1 MRPIRRFARGC
12 HALFAGVMLVLTLAS
27 AAPALAEPGF
37 RPSRFAAISVDSASG
52 RTLFARNADA
62 KRYPAS
68 LAKVMT
74 LYVAFDE
81 IEAGRLRMGDRIKV
95 SPRAAAQPP
104 TKLGLRAG
112 ERLTVREAIDA
123 IAVKS
128 ANDVAVALAE
138 HIGGSEA
145 EFARRMN
152 RKARALGMTNT
163 HFTNASGLPDARQT
177 TTARDLAR
185 LGRAFLDDHPE
196 GYEVFAQQQVVV
208 RGRRIHG
215 HNRLLARSGIDGIK
229 TGYTRASGF
238 NLMTSGVDDGR
249 RVVAVVLGGDS
260 AKVRDAYMGALV
272 RKSFASLAKEP
283 RPKDVKL
290 TSAKTVKV
298 TKAEELAPVGA
309 GDAED
314 VSAEAPVGTPPP
326 GATPARASVAASVAA
341 AEAAVRGELW
351 WVQVGAFENAG
362 SAWAH
367 LAAIAARHPERFAA
381 APRGVDQPG
390 ALYQARFN
398 VFSEQAAREGCAVL
412 QAEGEACVWF
422 GANDPG

>member
-1 MRPIRRFARGC
+1 MI
-12 HALFAGVMLVLTLAS
+12 LVLAS
-27 AAPALAEPGF
+27 APVARAEPGF
-37 RPSRFAAISVDSASG
+37 RPSRFAAISVDSESG
-52 RTLFARNADA
+52 RTLFSRNADA

-81 IEAGRLRMGDRIKV
+81 IEAGRLSLNERLVI

-128 ANDVAVALAE
+128 ANDIAVALAE
-138 HIGGSEA
+138 HIAGSEA
-145 EFARRMN
+145 KFAKRMN
-152 RKARALGMTNT
+152 SKARTLGMTKT

-177 TTARDLAR
+177 TTARDLVR
-185 LGRAFLDDHPE
+185 LGRAFLDDHPD
-196 GYEVFAQQQVVV
+196 GYEVFAKQQVVV

-249 RVVAVVLGGDS
+249 RVVAVVLGGDT
-260 AKVRDAYMGALV
+260 AKIRDAYMGKLIK
-272 RKSFASLAKEP
+272 KSFATLADMP
-283 RPKDVKL
+283 RAKDVQL
-290 TSAKTVKV
+290 TSAKDVKV
-298 TKAEELAPVGA
+298 AKAQELAPAGA
-309 GDAED
+309 GDADE
-314 VSAEAPVGTPPP
+314 VSAKPASETPLAAP
-326 GATPARASVAASVAA
+326 AA
-341 AEAAVRGELW
+341 AAPAATVATDELW
-351 WVQVGAFENAG
+351 WVQVGAFENAE

-367 LAAIAARHPERFAA
+367 LETIAARHPDRFAA

-390 ALYQARFN
+390 SLYQARFN
-398 VFSEQAAREGCAVL
+398 VYSEKAARDSCAVL

-422 GANDPG
+422 GADGVG

>member
-1 MRPIRRFARGC
+1 MRSIRRFARRR
-12 HALFAGVMLVLTLAS
+12 HALFAGVFLVLALAFG
-27 AAPALAEPGF
+27 APALAEPGF
-37 RPSRFAAISVDSASG
+37 RPSRFAAISVDTESG

-81 IEAGRLRMGDRIKV
+81 IEAGRLRLDERIKI

-138 HIGGSEA
+138 HIAGSEGD
-145 EFARRMN
+145 FAKRMN

-185 LGRAFLDDHPE
+185 LGRAFLDDHPN
-196 GYEVFAQQQVVV
+196 GYEVFAKQQVVV

-249 RVVAVVLGGDS
+249 RVVAVVLGGET
-260 AKVRDAYMGALV
+260 AKIRDAYMGRLIQ
-272 RKSFASLAKEP
+272 KSFAALANEP
-283 RPKDVKL
+283 RARDIKL
-290 TSAKTVKV
+290 TSARDGKAPKAQEVK
-298 TKAEELAPVGA
+298 AVGA
-309 GDAED
+309 GDAEL
-314 VSAEAPVGTPPP
+314 VTAKTTVR
-326 GATPARASVAASVAA
+326 TPAAVAA
-341 AEAAVRGELW
+341 AEPQAAGELW
-351 WVQVGAFENAG
+351 WVQVGAFETAE
-362 SAWAH
+362 SAWSQ
-367 LAAIAARHPERFAA
+367 LETIAARHPDRFAA

-390 ALYQARFN
+390 SLYQARFN
-398 VFSEQAAREGCAVL
+398 VFSEAAARESCAVL
-412 QAEGEACVWF
+412 HAEGEACVWF
-422 GANDPG
+422 GTDDGG

>member
-1 MRPIRRFARGC
+1 VRPIRRLARRC
-12 HALFAGVMLVLTLAS
+12 HALLAGVLMILLLAS
-27 AAPALAEPGF
+27 APAARAEPGF
-37 RPSRFAAISVDSASG
+37 RPSRFAAISVDSESG
-52 RTLFARNADA
+52 RTLFSRNADA

-68 LAKVMT
+68 LTKVMT

-81 IEAGRLRMGDRIKV
+81 IEAGRLKLNERIV
-95 SPRAAAQPP
+95 ISPRAAAQPP

-128 ANDVAVALAE
+128 ANDIAVALAE
-138 HIGGSEA
+138 HIAGSEA
-145 EFARRMN
+145 KFAKRMN
-152 RKARALGMTNT
+152 SKARELGMTKTN
-163 HFTNASGLPDARQT
+163 FTNASGLPDARQT

-196 GYEVFAQQQVVV
+196 GYQVFAKQQVVV

-249 RVVAVVLGGDS
+249 RVVAVVLGGDT
-260 AKVRDAYMGALV
+260 AKIRDAYMGNLIK
-272 RKSFASLAKEP
+272 KSYATLAKEP
-283 RPKDVKL
+283 RAKDVKL

-298 TKAEELAPVGA
+298 ANTAKAQELAPAGA
-309 GDAED
+309 GDAD
-314 VSAEAPVGTPPP
+314 EAVAKPSSQ
-326 GATPARASVAASVAA
+326 TPAPTAAP
-341 AEAAVRGELW
+341 GDLW
-351 WVQVGAFENAG
+351 WVQVGAFETAE
-362 SAWAH
+362 SAWSQ
-367 LAAIAARHPERFAA
+367 LEAIAARHPDRFAA

-390 ALYQARFN
+390 SLYQARFN
-398 VFSEQAAREGCAVL
+398 VFSEQAARDSCAVL

-422 GANDPG
+422 GADGVG